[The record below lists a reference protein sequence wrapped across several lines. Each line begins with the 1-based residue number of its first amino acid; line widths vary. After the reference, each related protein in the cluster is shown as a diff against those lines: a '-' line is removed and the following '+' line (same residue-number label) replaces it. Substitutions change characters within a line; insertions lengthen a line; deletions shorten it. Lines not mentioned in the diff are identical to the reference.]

1 MLSIFAASFA
11 SVLKVLLVCGAGAW
25 LARQGVLNR
34 DCRHRLSRAILL
46 VMLPGLLVAKLS
58 SHASVANLVA
68 WLAIPVSAPC
78 YVVLGLA
85 AGVLVCRL
93 SRPPADTHRSVVA
106 VTAFGNSGYV
116 PISMVTVI
124 AATAP
129 VFAGDPAAADRGIA
143 YVSVYLVVFSPCLW
157 GIGYP
162 LLSGAPLRSL
172 RCSQVL
178 SPPVLSAG
186 VGIVIGACTPL
197 RSLFVEPGG
206 GLRVLVD
213 AAELLGRGAIPC
225 GLMVL
230 GANLAEARGAA
241 GRVPRRA
248 LVGVCLARFVVLPL
262 IGCVGVLL
270 LARAGWLVRDPM
282 FAFVLLI
289 ESSVP
294 PATNLVVMSQLHRR
308 GEEEMAG
315 LLFWT
320 HIAAAA
326 VLTFTVSLF
335 LWIAGNLWA
344 GPAV

>member
-1 MLSIFAASFA
+1 MVSILAASFA
-11 SVLKVLLVCGAGAW
+11 SVLRVLLVCGAGAW
-25 LARQGVLNR
+25 LSHRGILNR
-34 DCRHRLSRAILL
+34 DCRHRLSRVILL

-58 SHASVANLVA
+58 QHATAANLAA
-68 WLAIPVSAPC
+68 WLAIPAAAPC

-93 SRPPADTHRSVVA
+93 FRPPADTHRSVVA
-106 VTAFGNSGYV
+106 ATAFGNSGYV

-129 VFAGDPAAADRGIA
+129 VFAGDPGAADRGIA

-172 RCSQVL
+172 KCSQLL

-186 VGIVIGACTPL
+186 VGILIGACTPL
-197 RSLFVEPGG
+197 RSLFVERAAP
-206 GLRVLVD
+206 LRVLMD

-230 GANLAEARGAA
+230 GANLADARGAA
-241 GRVPRRA
+241 GRVPGRA
-248 LVGVCLARFVVLPL
+248 IIGVCLARFVVLPL
-262 IGCVGVLL
+262 IGCAGVVL

-289 ESSVP
+289 ESTVP

-308 GEEEMAG
+308 GEAEMAG

-320 HIAAAA
+320 HIAAAM

-335 LWIAGNLWA
+335 LWLAGNLWA
-344 GPAV
+344 SPAV